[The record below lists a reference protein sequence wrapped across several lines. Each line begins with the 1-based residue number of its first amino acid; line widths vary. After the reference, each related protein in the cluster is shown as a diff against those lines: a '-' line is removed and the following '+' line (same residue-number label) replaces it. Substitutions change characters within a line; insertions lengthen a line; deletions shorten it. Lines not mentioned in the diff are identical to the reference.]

1 MRYPLPGSRNSPA
14 GSCTSQPIAQSSY
27 LAVIGYRVLGTGSC
41 YRLAHLDLSYKL
53 IVMSTAN
60 LGTLE
65 LATLLAVARLR
76 DRAYGLAVKRD
87 LAARTGRDYSVGA
100 LYTTLQRLEDKGL
113 LTSRHSEPLPVRGG
127 RSRRHFT
134 LTGAGARA
142 LRQAERHAASIWG
155 GVGKTLRP
163 KLA

>member
-1 MRYPLPGSRNSPA
+1 L
-14 GSCTSQPIAQSSY
+14 
-27 LAVIGYRVLGTGSC
+27 RV
-41 YRLAHLDLSYKL
+41 RDLFYKL
-53 IVMSTAN
+53 IVMSSASV
-60 LGTLE
+60 GTLE
-65 LATLLAVARLR
+65 LATLLAVVRLT
-76 DRAYGLAVKRD
+76 DKAYGLAIKRD

-142 LRQAERHAASIWG
+142 LRQAERHATSIWAG
-155 GVGKTLRP
+155 IGKQLRP
-163 KLA
+163 RLA

>member
-1 MRYPLPGSRNSPA
+1 MR
-14 GSCTSQPIAQSSY
+14 TS
-27 LAVIGYRVLGTGSC
+27 
-41 YRLAHLDLSYKL
+41 DLSYKL
-53 IVMSTAN
+53 IVMSNAT

-65 LATLLAVARLR
+65 LATLLAVARLS
-76 DRAYGLAVKRD
+76 DKAYGLAVKRD
-87 LAARTGRDYSVGA
+87 LVARTGRDYSVGA

-113 LTSRHSEPLPVRGG
+113 LTSRNSEPLPVRGG

-142 LRQAERHAASIWG
+142 LREAERHAASIWG
-155 GVGKTLRP
+155 DLGKTLRP

>member
-1 MRYPLPGSRNSPA
+1 M
-14 GSCTSQPIAQSSY
+14 
-27 LAVIGYRVLGTGSC
+27 
-41 YRLAHLDLSYKL
+41 SYKL
-53 IVMSTAN
+53 IVMSPPT

-76 DRAYGLAVKRD
+76 DKAYGLAVKRD

-142 LRQAERHAASIWG
+142 IRQAERHAASIWG
-155 GVGKTLRP
+155 GIGKTLRP

>member
-1 MRYPLPGSRNSPA
+1 LCGSDLFYN
-14 GSCTSQPIAQSSY
+14 
-27 LAVIGYRVLGTGSC
+27 LRV
-41 YRLAHLDLSYKL
+41 
-53 IVMSTAN
+53 MPTAA

-65 LATLLAVARLR
+65 LTTLLAVVRLKEK
-76 DRAYGLAVKRD
+76 AYGLAIRRD
-87 LAARTGRDYSVGA
+87 LAARTGRNYSVGA

-142 LRQAERHAASIWG
+142 LREAERHATSIWAG
-155 GVGKTLRP
+155 IGKPLRP
-163 KLA
+163 RLA

>member
-1 MRYPLPGSRNSPA
+1 MR
-14 GSCTSQPIAQSSY
+14 T
-27 LAVIGYRVLGTGSC
+27 
-41 YRLAHLDLSYKL
+41 LDLFYNL
-53 IVMSTAN
+53 IVMSPAS

-65 LATLLAVARLR
+65 LATLLAVVRLR
-76 DRAYGLAVKRD
+76 DKAYGLAIKRD

-113 LTSRHSEPLPVRGG
+113 LTSRHSDPLPVRGG

-142 LRQAERHAASIWG
+142 LRQAERHATSIWAG
-155 GVGKTLRP
+155 IGKQLRP
-163 KLA
+163 RLA

>member
-1 MRYPLPGSRNSPA
+1 M
-14 GSCTSQPIAQSSY
+14 
-27 LAVIGYRVLGTGSC
+27 VTG
-41 YRLAHLDLSYKL
+41 
-53 IVMSTAN
+53 N

-65 LATLLAVARLR
+65 LATLLAVARLKEK
-76 DRAYGLAVKRD
+76 AYGLAVRRD
-87 LAARTGRDYSVGA
+87 LMARTGRDYSAGA
-100 LYTTLQRLEDKGL
+100 LYTTLQRLEEKGL
-113 LTSRHSEPLPVRGG
+113 LTSRTSEPLPVRGG

>member
-1 MRYPLPGSRNSPA
+1 MTA
-14 GSCTSQPIAQSSY
+14 W
-27 LAVIGYRVLGTGSC
+27 
-41 YRLAHLDLSYKL
+41 RLDGGNTTIERWRDLRTLDLSYKL
-53 IVMSTAN
+53 VVMSTAT

-76 DRAYGLAVKRD
+76 ENAYGLAVKRD
-87 LAARTGRDYSVGA
+87 LAARTGRDYSAGA

-113 LTSRHSEPLPVRGG
+113 LTSRNSEPLPVRGG

>member
-1 MRYPLPGSRNSPA
+1 L
-14 GSCTSQPIAQSSY
+14 
-27 LAVIGYRVLGTGSC
+27 RV
-41 YRLAHLDLSYKL
+41 RDLFYNL
-53 IVMSTAN
+53 IVMSPAS

-65 LATLLAVARLR
+65 LATLLGVVRLG
-76 DRAYGLAVKRD
+76 DKAYGLAIKRD

>member
-1 MRYPLPGSRNSPA
+1 MP
-14 GSCTSQPIAQSSY
+14 
-27 LAVIGYRVLGTGSC
+27 
-41 YRLAHLDLSYKL
+41 
-53 IVMSTAN
+53 TAN

-65 LATLLAVARLR
+65 LATLLAVTRLGET
-76 DRAYGLAVKRD
+76 AYGLAVKRD
-87 LAARTGRDYSVGA
+87 LAERTGRDYSVGA

-113 LTSRHSEPLPVRGG
+113 LTSRASEPLPVRGG

-142 LRQAERHAASIWG
+142 LRQAERHATSIWSG
-155 GVGKTLRP
+155 LGKKLRP

>member
-1 MRYPLPGSRNSPA
+1 MRA
-14 GSCTSQPIAQSSY
+14 G
-27 LAVIGYRVLGTGSC
+27 
-41 YRLAHLDLSYKL
+41 DLFYNL
-53 IVMSTAN
+53 IVMATVT

-65 LATLLAVARLR
+65 LAALLAVARLR
-76 DRAYGLAVKRD
+76 DDAYGLAIRRD

-100 LYTTLQRLEDKGL
+100 VYTTLQRLEDKGL
-113 LTSRHSEPLPVRGG
+113 LKSRHSAPLPVRGG

-142 LRQAERHAASIWG
+142 LRDAERHATSIWA

-163 KLA
+163 RLA